1 MATTKTF
8 DQYMA
13 ESGQQSTLDELRRTG
28 KYDQAKALY
37 ERGGSA
43 MSSSSSSGGGSTDW
57 GSIYREVAPNYA
69 NMFGGTVDQLQQTAD
84 DSTKLAGQVAES
96 IRSNK
101 TNVNNIYTAL
111 AKQLQASAEREQSM
125 LETEKKQKLGA
136 QKQAAA
142 VGGFD
147 TTSGFEAAQQTVT
160 EKQQNAILADAAD
173 RWQVSKDKLAAEQS
187 KTLQDIE
194 TEAAQAIFTGN
205 TQKLQ
210 TLTQIASLKKDQQ
223 TLITSAANAIL
234 NARTEQEKMALDKW
248 YKGEALKLQQKELDL
263 NAKKLAQGGSADK
276 DALVAQQ
283 QQQYRQYIA
292 AGLAE
297 GKSIQELN
305 TNFFGAGLGNMLTP
319 DFIQQTT
326 GYATGNMQGEGSQ
339 TGSFYTP
346 VPQEEAGSGLWNKL
360 YTGAGTFINTLL
372 GRK

>member
-1 MATTKTF
+1 MAKTF

-28 KYDQAKALY
+28 KYDQAASAWNS
-37 ERGGSA
+37 GGSA
-43 MSSSSSSGGGSTDW
+43 MSSSSSGGGGSTNW
-57 GSIYREVAPNYA
+57 SSIYQEVAPNYA

-160 EKQQNAILADAAD
+160 EKQQNAIIADAAD

-210 TLTQIASLKKDQQ
+210 TLTQIAGLKKDQQ

-263 NAKKLAQGGSADK
+263 NAKKLAQSGSTDK

-305 TNFFGAGLGNMLTP
+305 TTFFGAGLGSLLTP
-319 DFIQQTT
+319 EFIQQTT
-326 GYATGNMQGEGSQ
+326 GYATGSMQGEGSQ
-339 TGSFYTP
+339 TGSFFTP
-346 VPQEEAGSGLWNKL
+346 VPQEEAKSGLWNKL
-360 YTGAGTFINTLL
+360 YTGAGTFINTVL